1 MMEFM
6 TSPAYKRFLAGVAL
20 VLTACLP
27 MSSHAERN
35 RWSPRGDD
43 TQEFAP
49 RSTREQRISLEQ
61 AIDSVQRST
70 GGKVLDAR
78 SGNGEYRIKVLTRRG
93 EVRVIYV
100 DARTGQMR

>member
-1 MMEFM
+1 MIQVM
-6 TSPAYKRFLAGVAL
+6 TSPARRCGIALVIL

-27 MSSHAERN
+27 VWAHADRN
-35 RWSPRGDD
+35 RWLPRDEGV
-43 TQEFAP
+43 QGFAARP
-49 RSTREQRISLEQ
+49 MRDQRISLEQ

-70 GGKVLDAR
+70 GAKVLDAR
-78 SGNGEYRIKVLTRRG
+78 ASNGEYRIKILTRRG